1 MVVVDAKASGLVV
14 EAENLLVGGR
24 EFRFLFT
31 DVPAATTQIVGEEG
45 QGIEIAEM
53 MVAIENGGMATFSLD
68 QQEEVERRE
77 PKTLGNLL

>member
-1 MVVVDAKASGLVV
+1 M
-14 EAENLLVGGR
+14 GGR

-31 DVPAATTQIVGEEG
+31 DVPVATTQIVGEEG